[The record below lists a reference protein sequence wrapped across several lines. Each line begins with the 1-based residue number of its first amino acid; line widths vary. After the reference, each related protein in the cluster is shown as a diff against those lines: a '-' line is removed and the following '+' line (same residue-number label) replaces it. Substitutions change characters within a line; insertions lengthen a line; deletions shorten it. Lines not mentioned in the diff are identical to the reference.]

1 MANGVIGRGLDANQV
16 IESSFDPTYEAIDV
30 VNIGGSLVPDLYDE
44 IDLTYVTVGNGIGQ
58 IETATYK
65 LSTLNIAT
73 LTLTYDSSNRIIK
86 VVRS

>member
-1 MANGVIGRGLDANQV
+1 MTIGRGLDSGQV
-16 IESSFDPTYEAIDV
+16 IEASFDPLYEAIDV